1 MKLNHNESV
10 VIVILAGNADIHSS
24 RKTSFLGI
32 SSFSEFLCLQIHF
45 WQVNCGF
52 SEVRPRPHSIRSS
65 SDTDDDSP
73 FPNMSRTVIQQ
84 IDAPVPP
91 LMVHLQRIQS
101 DLNENGSLELVN
113 IECWSDGIYKCSD
126 EFTIIDRIKLNEA

>member
-1 MKLNHNESV
+1 
-10 VIVILAGNADIHSS
+10 
-24 RKTSFLGI
+24 
-32 SSFSEFLCLQIHF
+32 
-45 WQVNCGF
+45 
-52 SEVRPRPHSIRSS
+52 
-65 SDTDDDSP
+65 
-73 FPNMSRTVIQQ
+73 MSRTVIQQ

-126 EFTIIDRIKLNEA
+126 EFTIIDRIKLNEAWDRNSTYLSMDGPHMCGQVNGKNIQIVIYCRYEYLLLNFCSILFMKI